1 MIHFYLIKCLNE
13 SISLQVVANQGSNT
27 NAVAT
32 VVPGATVAPGVI
44 TEAAHGASAAP
55 VVAAPEVITEAA
67 SRASAAPSAATGS
80 GVFWGLPIVSQPR
93 RIQLEY
99 DARQYFELQDKH
111 TREIDARAVAWL
123 TQEAVVTSMKRIE
136 EKIMTGLPG
145 VKLHSNIPVA
155 SRWTHQDVTGV
166 FCETPSMLFSRTK
179 VCTINFRRWKLSV
192 KCLTPT
198 IMLRDPVHSCEH
210 HVRQDGSVVSLRT
223 EEHPILMTHMEG
235 MCDHWTT
242 LQYITVS
249 DDMQFVGKGVPVRL
263 FDPSKDNF
271 RAILPLEN
279 KVMRRLDQ
287 RVIDKL
293 QCVSGR
299 TRIIKEM
306 QELEQIAIDHLCKDE
321 QMNRMFVNTPTTP
334 STSSFIATT
343 SSSTSPSSSS
353 STSNAIVTIAATATS
368 ARFNHVF
375 VTELYQKRSVQETRI
390 NPDII
395 GACALAGHSGHMCL
409 NFERRWTLCEYK
421 GEECFGLQIYRDT
434 EPFGYVNLRTD
445 HKVVTGNKQPLVAN
459 MCRHGCG
466 CPHGRVTS
474 DHCIDLSGREVPKTQ
489 HRSQEYREFMKCVDE
504 ARQRKQPISHL
515 INWQLSL

>member
-1 MIHFYLIKCLNE
+1 V
-13 SISLQVVANQGSNT
+13 SIFCQVVANQRSST
-27 NAVAT
+27 ST
-32 VVPGATVAPGVI
+32 
-44 TEAAHGASAAP
+44 
-55 VVAAPEVITEAA
+55 
-67 SRASAAPSAATGS
+67 AATGAVAASVAVAATAASAS

-136 EKIMTGLPG
+136 DKIMTGLPG

-166 FCETPSMLFSRTK
+166 FCETPSMLFSRTR

-249 DDMQFVGKGVPVRL
+249 DDMQTVGKGVPVRL
-263 FDPSKDNF
+263 FDPTKDNF

-306 QELEQIAIDHLCKDE
+306 QELEQLAIDHLCKDE

-334 STSSFIATT
+334 STSSFIAT
-343 SSSTSPSSSS
+343 SSS
-353 STSNAIVTIAATATS
+353 STTSSSNAIPNAIVTIAATATS

-390 NPDII
+390 NPDLI
-395 GACALAGHSGHMCL
+395 GACALAGHSGHICL
-409 NFERRWTLCEYK
+409 NFERRWTLCEYN
-421 GEECFGLQIYRDT
+421 GEECFGLQINRDT

-445 HKVVTGNKQPLVAN
+445 HKVVTGNKKPLVAN

-466 CPHGRVTS
+466 CPHGRVTG

-489 HRSQEYREFMKCVDE
+489 HRSQEYREFMQCVDE